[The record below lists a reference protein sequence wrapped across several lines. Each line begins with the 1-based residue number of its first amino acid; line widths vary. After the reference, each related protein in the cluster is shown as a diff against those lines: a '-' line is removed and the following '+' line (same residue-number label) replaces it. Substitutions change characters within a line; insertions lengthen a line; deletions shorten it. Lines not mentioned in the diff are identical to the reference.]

1 MNGVMKSRTAIFALL
16 AAGILWGLTVPLSK
30 LGLEWLGPGWL
41 TVARFAAAAPL
52 LAIVGRDGL
61 RSAMTPAIA
70 GAGAIGFGGVI
81 LLQNVG
87 IERTSVS
94 HAALVVGA
102 VPVLV
107 ALMAAGA
114 GQGVA
119 RPSVWAG
126 YALALAGV
134 ALVAGAG
141 GSGASLAGDALVFAS
156 VLLSASFIVVQPRL
170 LAGQD
175 PAAVTAVQF
184 AAGALVALPV
194 AAAFEGLPG
203 APTVAGPVI
212 GVVALAIAG
221 TLLPFWLF
229 AHGQSRVS
237 ARTAGAFINLE
248 PLVGAAAGWLAF
260 GDAVATGQL
269 LGAVAVLAGIG
280 LSTVPEGRITRP
292 KRRRPGP
299 LRPIAGSC

>member
-1 MNGVMKSRTAIFALL
+1 MSSNRTAILALT
-16 AAGILWGLTVPLSK
+16 AAGLLWGLTVPLSK
-30 LGLEWLGPGWL
+30 LSLEWLGPGWL

-52 LAIVGRDGL
+52 LALAGRGGL
-61 RSAMTPAIA
+61 RAALTPGVA
-70 GAGAIGFGGVI
+70 GAGAAGFGAVI

-107 ALMAAGA
+107 ALIAAAA

-119 RPSVWAG
+119 RFSTWGG

-134 ALVAGAG
+134 AMVAGAG
-141 GSGASLAGDALVFAS
+141 GSGASLGGDLIVLAS
-156 VLLSASFIVVQPRL
+156 VVLSAAFVVGQPRL
-170 LAGQD
+170 LAGRD

-184 AAGALVALPV
+184 AAAALVAVPFAV
-194 AAAFEGLPG
+194 AFEGIPATSEAA
-203 APTVAGPVI
+203 APAI
-212 GVVALAIAG
+212 GVLALAFGG

-229 AHGQSRVS
+229 AYGQARVP
-237 ARTAGAFINLE
+237 AQLAGGFLNLE

-260 GDAVATGQL
+260 GEAVAAGQL
-269 LGAVAVLAGIG
+269 AGAAAVLGGIA
-280 LSTVPEGRITRP
+280 LSMRPERE
-292 KRRRPGP
+292 RRRP
-299 LRPIAGSC
+299 LRPLAGAC